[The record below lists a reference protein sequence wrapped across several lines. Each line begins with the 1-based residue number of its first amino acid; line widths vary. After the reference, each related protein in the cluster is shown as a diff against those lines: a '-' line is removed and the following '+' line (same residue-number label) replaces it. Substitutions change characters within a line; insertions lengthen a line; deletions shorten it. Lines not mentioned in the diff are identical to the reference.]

1 MSPLCVPYLV
11 TQGSNQAFQV
21 MLLVESRLFLFIFLL
36 QLHLQLT
43 ELWTHRTDVSTL
55 GCVLSSRARALG
67 GGDMQ
72 PRAIL

>member
-1 MSPLCVPYLV
+1 MAGFLVHPVISWNSQMPLLCVPYLV

-21 MLLVESRLFLFIFLL
+21 MLLVESHLFLFIFLL

-55 GCVLSSRARALG
+55 R
-67 GGDMQ
+67 
-72 PRAIL
+72 

>member
-43 ELWTHRTDVSTL
+43 ELWMHRTDVRTL
-55 GCVLSSRARALG
+55 G
-67 GGDMQ
+67 
-72 PRAIL
+72 